1 VCFVPHI
8 THIEDENE
16 TQIPSSSSPMMRMAE
31 IFELEQLGIKDD
43 LNKKKKVRGKMIVF
57 KT

>member
-1 VCFVPHI
+1 
-8 THIEDENE
+8 
-16 TQIPSSSSPMMRMAE
+16 MMRMAE